1 MRSPPDNKLE
11 IEVVPLVQP
20 HPPEPDLDGRPRRSV
35 PPKQAAE
42 RPTHQRHKARSQCSP
57 CGRTFDCLNHS
68 ALSAA
73 LLAALLILVAVRDM
87 SFGETTAE
95 GEDLRPQKEDSR
107 GFDDAKSLQSKSRE
121 DPLALDT
128 VLGLVP
134 PNKPEGKEYL
144 PLEFVHATKTGGSAI
159 EKAAAK
165 HGIAWGACHYN
176 CASFDAMK
184 CPSRSPPQY
193 FEGRV
198 KATRYVGSM
207 LWHIPPHYWSP
218 NLLDGHRTFTVVR
231 NPYSRAVSE
240 YYNKWD
246 GFIGTDEERNDPANM
261 NAWIQTNLIDRPKG
275 IRYLQH
281 SKYVFDE
288 HGNKVVDIVL
298 RFENLAAEFN
308 QLMESEG
315 LPIRLDD
322 TPFNE
327 RTGIAQLGVEDL
339 TNATIR
345 KINDYC
351 VEDFVHFDYEPLL
364 L

>member
-1 MRSPPDNKLE
+1 MGPLTASLE
-11 IEVVPLVQP
+11 IEVSPLVDQP
-20 HPPEPDLDGRPRRSV
+20 SESHVAREPTRRQHSLFRRALTCLSNGALSIGLLVVLLLLALVRNANFDGTMVEDDDLG
-35 PPKQAAE
+35 PPKDHMEHTDDTNQSP
-42 RPTHQRHKARSQCSP
+42 PTSQDDP
-57 CGRTFDCLNHS
+57 
-68 ALSAA
+68 
-73 LLAALLILVAVRDM
+73 LIL
-87 SFGETTAE
+87 
-95 GEDLRPQKEDSR
+95 
-107 GFDDAKSLQSKSRE
+107 DA
-121 DPLALDT
+121 A
-128 VLGLVP
+128 LGLVP
-134 PNKPEGKEYL
+134 PKPPEGKDYL

-176 CASFDAMK
+176 CASFDDMK

-198 KATRYVGSM
+198 KSTRYVGSM

-218 NLLDGHRTFTVVR
+218 NLLEGHKTFTVVR

-246 GFIGTDEERNDPANM
+246 GFVGTDEERNDPSNM

-281 SKYVFDE
+281 SKYVYDGD
-288 HGNKVVDIVL
+288 GNTVVDVVL
-298 RFENLAAEFN
+298 HFENLAAEFN
-308 QLMESEG
+308 ELMESEG

-327 RTGIAQLGVEDL
+327 RTGSALLGVKDL
-339 TNATIR
+339 TNATIQ
-345 KINDYC
+345 KINDYAMD
-351 VEDFVHFDYEPLL
+351 DFINFDYEPMLL
-364 L
+364 